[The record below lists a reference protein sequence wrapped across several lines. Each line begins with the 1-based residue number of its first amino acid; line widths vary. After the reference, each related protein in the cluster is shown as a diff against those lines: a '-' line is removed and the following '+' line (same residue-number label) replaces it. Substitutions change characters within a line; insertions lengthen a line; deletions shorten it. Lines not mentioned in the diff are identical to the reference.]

1 MLRNFEVTICIYVV
15 FGPVSST
22 PVKIIPERDGFYLI
36 PLGTSDQSDISLRH
50 SARGDVVRYKR
61 EYRMIYSGVTQNVAA
76 NSRNLFHDQAMV
88 MNTHNA
94 IHATGKVGIMGR
106 DKSRNAA
113 IPGHIEKI
121 LEDHLGRLFVKIACR
136 FIRK

>member
-1 MLRNFEVTICIYVV
+1 MANLGIKR
-15 FGPVSST
+15 
-22 PVKIIPERDGFYLI
+22 KI
-36 PLGTSDQSDISLRH
+36 T
-50 SARGDVVRYKR
+50 
-61 EYRMIYSGVTQNVAA
+61 T
-76 NSRNLFHDQAMV
+76 NSRNLAHDQAMV